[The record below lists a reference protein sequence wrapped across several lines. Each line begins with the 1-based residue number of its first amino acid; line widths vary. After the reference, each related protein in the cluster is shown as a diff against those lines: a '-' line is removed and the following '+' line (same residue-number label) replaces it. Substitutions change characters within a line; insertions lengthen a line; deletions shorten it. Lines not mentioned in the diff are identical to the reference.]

1 MHPPPQAHTDL
12 QPMHMCKYSHDTV
25 RAEGQPACTQL
36 LTGNEETTTQR
47 LRPTDTPSTV
57 HIIIVTKIKNVQ
69 MRGDAGTSG
78 MHRADEQKNGTRFN
92 VMGLCLTCVSGRS
105 HQAACFQP
113 HISASLSLFYVPAI
127 LYSQSILL
135 SYVHVLPS
143 ALSNL
148 SCNATPGAVLNLLL
162 LAEGPGNINKPS
174 ETMD

>member
-78 MHRADEQKNGTRFN
+78 THRADEQKNGTRFN
-92 VMGLCLTCVSGRS
+92 VRLREVSSGGVFSAPHLRFPLSVLCACYLVFTVDLVVIRARS
-105 HQAACFQP
+105 PLCSQQP
-113 HISASLSLFYVPAI
+113 
-127 LYSQSILL
+127 
-135 SYVHVLPS
+135 VL
-143 ALSNL
+143 
-148 SCNATPGAVLNLLL
+148 
-162 LAEGPGNINKPS
+162 
-174 ETMD
+174 